1 MVSLK
6 AVSLKL
12 QLIWKGNG
20 NWDMVKKPTGTLAVT
35 ELFMSLQMLLGG
47 F

>member
-1 MVSLK
+1 MAVSNNNGHEAMVSLK

-20 NWDMVKKPTGTLAVT
+20 N
-35 ELFMSLQMLLGG
+35 
-47 F
+47 